1 MHAYRTVLAVVLAAG
16 IVLAFAGAASAQEG
30 AGPFPGERAA
40 TDPVM
45 LSEVALGISYWSK
58 RGVSGCPDGI
68 VTLSAPD
75 LGATDGLGVLAG
87 CKLWI
92 RDGMISGTTAGDR
105 RATEAWRCMLI
116 LHEVGHALGLEHSP
130 GDPVMDADTL
140 VSQPECLALAEATWP
155 DLPSGRP
162 EPRLRLSTARAAS
175 NVYLDHHYR
184 SFARRRV
191 RRSNCYSTG
200 QYRVRCDV
208 SWTRKGTQWHARL
221 TITRQDGH
229 VSVARTQVTHS

>member
-16 IVLAFAGAASAQEG
+16 IVLAFASAASAQEG
-30 AGPFPGERAA
+30 SGPYPGERAA

-45 LSEVALGISYWSK
+45 LSEVALGISYWSE

-68 VTLSAPD
+68 VTLTAPD
-75 LGATDGLGVLAG
+75 LGATDGIGVLAG

-92 RDGMISGTTAGDR
+92 RDGMISDRDR

-155 DLPSGRP
+155 DLPSDRP
-162 EPRLRLSTARAAS
+162 EPRLRVSTARAAS
-175 NVYLDHHYR
+175 NVYLDHRYR

-191 RRSNCYSTG
+191 QRSNCYSTG
-200 QYRVRCDV
+200 QYQVRCDV
-208 SWTRKGTQWHARL
+208 IWTRNDTQWYARL
-221 TITRQDGH
+221 TIKRQDGH
-229 VSVARTQVTHS
+229 VSVARRKVTHS